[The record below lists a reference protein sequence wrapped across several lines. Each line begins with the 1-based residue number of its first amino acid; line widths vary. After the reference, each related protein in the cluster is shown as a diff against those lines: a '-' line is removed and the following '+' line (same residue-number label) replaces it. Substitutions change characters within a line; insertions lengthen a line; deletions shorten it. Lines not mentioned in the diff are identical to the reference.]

1 MNYFVEGIQGSGKS
15 TLVQRLENKYPQYR
29 TYKEGEYT
37 PIELAWCAYVDSD
50 TYEEILKKFP
60 EMEEA
65 VKQNTIREDEHLII
79 TYTKIRTENVQFYQ
93 ELEKYEIYNGNRDK
107 EEF

>member
-65 VKQNTIREDEHLII
+65 VKQNTIREYDQRRRAFDYYIHKD
-79 TYTKIRTENVQFYQ
+79 T
-93 ELEKYEIYNGNRDK
+93 NRK
-107 EEF
+107 RPVLPGAREV